1 MTKKNKSICFP
12 FIGDSIG
19 GSQLASIILIKN
31 LKFIGF
37 NYKVILMDHGPLE
50 KILIK
55 EKINYEVLKIRKSKF
70 NLSIFLFL
78 LFSFFKAIQLRSYII
93 RNKIEILHTNDLRMH
108 YFWSVICKIN
118 NIYHIWHQHSAYYSR
133 RNIFFSYL
141 SNKILTVSNFCKN
154 SFTSEMSKRA
164 LVLSNPFEKKL
175 FINENEKTKT
185 NNILRKKMKISK
197 NTKIISFIGNRK
209 SQKRLNIFLKLIVTL
224 EKIKVLNVFFFV
236 IGNFEKSD
244 PIFKDVKKSKMKII
258 KKRYYLKNYY
268 AISNIVISPAI
279 NEGFGRTIIE
289 SMMTKT
295 VIIASNSGA
304 HNELISHQKD
314 GFLCEADSVKDF
326 LESIL
331 FVLSPKN
338 KSIIKELTENAFQ
351 KVKKNYKVSEYIKKF
366 EKIYNY

>member
-1 MTKKNKSICFP
+1 
-12 FIGDSIG
+12 
-19 GSQLASIILIKN
+19 
-31 LKFIGF
+31 
-37 NYKVILMDHGPLE
+37 
-50 KILIK
+50 
-55 EKINYEVLKIRKSKF
+55 
-70 NLSIFLFL
+70 
-78 LFSFFKAIQLRSYII
+78 
-93 RNKIEILHTNDLRMH
+93 
-108 YFWSVICKIN
+108 
-118 NIYHIWHQHSAYYSR
+118 
-133 RNIFFSYL
+133 
-141 SNKILTVSNFCKN
+141 
-154 SFTSEMSKRA
+154 MSKRA

-175 FINENEKTKT
+175 FINENEKTKI
-185 NNILRKKMKISK
+185 NNFLRKKMKISK

-209 SQKRLNIFLKLIVTL
+209 SQKRLKVFLKLIVTL
-224 EKIKVLNVFFFV
+224 EKIKFLNVFFFI

-244 PIFKDVKKSKMKII
+244 PIFKDIKKSKMKII
-258 KKRYYLKNYY
+258 KKKYQLKNYY
-268 AISNIVISPAI
+268 AISNIVISPAV

-314 GFLCEADSVKDF
+314 GFLCEVDSIKDF
-326 LESIL
+326 IESIL